1 MTRADS
7 NRVQSGSGGLATAG
21 LAGSY
26 GGGRSGALESGR

>member
-7 NRVQSGSGGLATAG
+7 QRAVGGTGGLAAAG

-26 GGGRSGALESGR
+26 GGGRGGSIETGR